1 MTFTC
6 RASKQ
11 VETPSPPKNKKC
23 TAQSSICNMH
33 GQRRGKALDVPV
45 KTTTM
50 RREYGY
56 NMGQRMT
63 NTHYS
68 FQVNSFTFFGVPVYF
83 MFSISYFSVHKNRSS
98 GHNLTTQ
105 FTSLWRLRNL
115 SQLRLLLLWWGPMIS
130 LVDTREPQWSSLR
143 PLCTTVS
150 SPGIIQLGLLRKV
163 GYHIFIRLKMPRTH
177 NSPIYNEWQTVLA
190 LPWE

>member
-11 VETPSPPKNKKC
+11 VETPSPQRIKS
-23 TAQSSICNMH
+23 AQRKARSAICM

-150 SPGIIQLGLLRKV
+150 SQGIIQLGLLRKV

-177 NSPIYNEWQTVLA
+177 NSPIYNEL
-190 LPWE
+190 